1 MRPQRVAV
9 ILVGAILGACIS
21 VRNTPEQDLV
31 WSAYNQCRAEGRIPN
46 NVQLVRV
53 EPNGRASYSTYSS
66 GYGAQEL
73 ERCITA
79 KFLASSPT
87 APPTPTNASALSP

>member
-46 NVQLVRV
+46 NVQFVRV
-53 EPNGRASYSTYSS
+53 EPKRRFGWGKSFHDVWVPS
-66 GYGAQEL
+66 GSVLLTSRVGSRHA
-73 ERCITA
+73 
-79 KFLASSPT
+79 
-87 APPTPTNASALSP
+87 N